1 MAVVAPEVL
10 PQSET
15 VTTPDVRERLENLFN
30 EGEDVDLILHNDDS
44 VFFGT
49 VIEALVKVLEFTQD
63 EAYQAMLQVH
73 NNGKGVLVTC
83 KEPEAEEYE
92 KQLEAYG
99 LTISIDR

>member
-10 PQSET
+10 PQPET